1 MAITSDSTTPTS
13 GQASDA
19 SPPDPNS
26 GNQIVTPGGDVI
38 DNPLPGLLGWLVG
51 TQANEGGFDYWRL
64 QGSPGGSITNP
75 SAVTDMSN
83 PDVGFGAYQF
93 SSAGYKSAA
102 EAADWTPRAQ
112 DAIAATAATN
122 TYNDVQSAH
131 PNWTQDQLWQAV
143 SNAWATGSPYSSDA
157 GAQIDFANVK
167 LAQAGKLPLPS
178 QFVYGSGY
186 TGTLTSAQVASELGG
201 TAVAPPPGSSGTPVP
216 TASSGSNTSPTFSGA
231 STMGKILIQL
241 DLILNPQHSIQ
252 APGTL
257 ESILTLGAADAAY
270 GISDVAM
277 IVATVIFRGFFVLGF
292 LALLW
297 TGIQDLTEKRAGRVA
312 GGIAA
317 PFTKGASL
325 IGSSIDRQGTPIQRA
340 REERLRGASAIQA
353 QGVAARSTIAESRA
367 ATTRSV
373 ETRKTR
379 RQTRQLA
386 ELGRKAELE
395 AERQR
400 LAAIRASVAQRSVAV
415 KESRESRI
423 SGLTRFWDNAEEL
436 PE

>member
-1 MAITSDSTTPTS
+1 MAITSDSTTSSPGQVSGNESDTTDTS
-13 GQASDA
+13 GETYASDLPSWETTDLTSLA
-19 SPPDPNS
+19 QEGKLYGIDPY
-26 GNQIVTPGGDVI
+26 VI
-38 DNPLPGLLGWLVG
+38 GAL
-51 TQANEGGFDYWRL
+51 TQAEEHGIGGYINSENYGGFFGLSDVASY
-64 QGSPGGSITNP
+64 PGGSP
-75 SAVTDMSN
+75 SAALLQDTSSSSFEQQAEITASQIAYNQKSTSDLYAAVAKSWGGDASYLPDYGIPNTCNSGLTFPINVGYGPPVVTGGKTTTNTGPQS
-83 PDVGFGAYQF
+83 FGA
-93 SSAGYKSAA
+93 
-102 EAADWTPRAQ
+102 
-112 DAIAATAATN
+112 
-122 TYNDVQSAH
+122 
-131 PNWTQDQLWQAV
+131 
-143 SNAWATGSPYSSDA
+143 
-157 GAQIDFANVK
+157 
-167 LAQAGKLPLPS
+167 
-178 QFVYGSGY
+178 
-186 TGTLTSAQVASELGG
+186 
-201 TAVAPPPGSSGTPVP
+201 
-216 TASSGSNTSPTFSGA
+216 A
-231 STMGKILIQL
+231 STLGKMLIQL

-257 ESILTLGAADAAY
+257 ESILTLGVADAAY

-297 TGIQDLTEKRAGRVA
+297 TGIQDITEKRAGRVA

-317 PFTKGASL
+317 PIKGVAGI
-325 IGSSIDRQGTPIQRA
+325 IGSGTDRYGTPIQRA
-340 REERLRGASAIQA
+340 REERLRAAAAVQA

-415 KESRESRI
+415 KESREARI
-423 SGLTRFWDNAEEL
+423 GGLLNLRNPEL

>member
-1 MAITSDSTTPTS
+1 MAITSDSTTSSPGQVSGNESDTTDTS
-13 GQASDA
+13 GETYASDLPSWETTDLTSLA
-19 SPPDPNS
+19 QEGKLYGIDPY
-26 GNQIVTPGGDVI
+26 VI
-38 DNPLPGLLGWLVG
+38 GAL
-51 TQANEGGFDYWRL
+51 TQAEEHGIGGYINSENYGGFFGLSDVASY
-64 QGSPGGSITNP
+64 PGGSP
-75 SAVTDMSN
+75 SAALLQDTSSSSFEQQAEITASQIAYNQKSTSDLYAAVAKSWGGDASYLPDYGIPNTSNSGLTFPTNVGYGPPVVTGGKSS
-83 PDVGFGAYQF
+83 PGQPAAPAGPQSFGA
-93 SSAGYKSAA
+93 
-102 EAADWTPRAQ
+102 
-112 DAIAATAATN
+112 
-122 TYNDVQSAH
+122 
-131 PNWTQDQLWQAV
+131 
-143 SNAWATGSPYSSDA
+143 
-157 GAQIDFANVK
+157 
-167 LAQAGKLPLPS
+167 
-178 QFVYGSGY
+178 
-186 TGTLTSAQVASELGG
+186 
-201 TAVAPPPGSSGTPVP
+201 
-216 TASSGSNTSPTFSGA
+216 A
-231 STMGKILIQL
+231 STLGKILIQL

-297 TGIQDLTEKRAGRVA
+297 TGIQDITEKRAGRVA

-317 PFTKGASL
+317 PIKGVAGI
-325 IGSSIDRQGTPIQRA
+325 IGSGTDRYGTPIQRA
-340 REERLRGASAIQA
+340 REERLRGAAAIQA

-415 KESRESRI
+415 KESREARI
-423 SGLTRFWDNAEEL
+423 GGLLNLRNPEL
-436 PE
+436 TE

>member
-1 MAITSDSTTPTS
+1 MAITSDSTTSSPGQVSGNESDTTDTS
-13 GQASDA
+13 GETYASDLPSWETTDLTSLA
-19 SPPDPNS
+19 QEGKLYGIDPY
-26 GNQIVTPGGDVI
+26 VI
-38 DNPLPGLLGWLVG
+38 GAL
-51 TQANEGGFDYWRL
+51 TQAEERGVGGFINAEHYGGFFGLSDVASY
-64 QGSPGGSITNP
+64 PGGSP
-75 SAVTDMSN
+75 SAALLQDTSSPSFEQQAEITASQIAYNEKTTSDLYAAVAKSWGGDASYLPDYGIPNTSNSGLTFPTNVGYGPPVVTGGKTTS
-83 PDVGFGAYQF
+83 PDTTNTGPQSFGA
-93 SSAGYKSAA
+93 
-102 EAADWTPRAQ
+102 
-112 DAIAATAATN
+112 
-122 TYNDVQSAH
+122 
-131 PNWTQDQLWQAV
+131 
-143 SNAWATGSPYSSDA
+143 
-157 GAQIDFANVK
+157 
-167 LAQAGKLPLPS
+167 
-178 QFVYGSGY
+178 
-186 TGTLTSAQVASELGG
+186 
-201 TAVAPPPGSSGTPVP
+201 
-216 TASSGSNTSPTFSGA
+216 A
-231 STMGKILIQL
+231 STLGKILIQL

-297 TGIQDLTEKRAGRVA
+297 TGIQDITEKRAGRVA

-317 PFTKGASL
+317 PIKGVAGI
-325 IGSSIDRQGTPIQRA
+325 IGSGTDRYGTPIQRA
-340 REERLRGASAIQA
+340 REERLRGAAAIQA

-415 KESRESRI
+415 KESREARI
-423 SGLTRFWDNAEEL
+423 GGLLNLRNPEL
-436 PE
+436 TE

>member
-1 MAITSDSTTPTS
+1 MAITSDSTTSSPGKVSGSESDTTDTS
-13 GQASDA
+13 GETYASDLPSWLTDDLTSLA
-19 SPPDPNS
+19 QEGKLYGIDPH
-26 GNQIVTPGGDVI
+26 V
-38 DNPLPGLLGWLVG
+38 LGVL
-51 TQANEGGFDYWRL
+51 TQAEEHGIGGYINSENFGGFFGLSDVATY
-64 QGSPGGSITNP
+64 PGGSP
-75 SAVTDMSN
+75 SAALLKDTSSASFEQQAEITASQIAYNEKTTSDLYAAVAKSWDGDASYLPDYGIPNTSN
-83 PDVGFGAYQF
+83 SGLTFPTTSVNVGYGPPIITGGKIITSPDTNTGPQSFGA
-93 SSAGYKSAA
+93 
-102 EAADWTPRAQ
+102 
-112 DAIAATAATN
+112 
-122 TYNDVQSAH
+122 
-131 PNWTQDQLWQAV
+131 
-143 SNAWATGSPYSSDA
+143 
-157 GAQIDFANVK
+157 
-167 LAQAGKLPLPS
+167 
-178 QFVYGSGY
+178 
-186 TGTLTSAQVASELGG
+186 
-201 TAVAPPPGSSGTPVP
+201 
-216 TASSGSNTSPTFSGA
+216 A

-241 DLILNPQHSIQ
+241 DLILNPTHTIKS
-252 APGTL
+252 PGTL
-257 ESILTLGAADAAY
+257 ESILTLGTADAAY

-277 IVATVIFRGFFVLGF
+277 IIATVIFRGFFVLGF

-340 REERLRGASAIQA
+340 REERLRGSAAIQA
-353 QGVAARSTIAESRA
+353 QGIAARSTIAESRA

-423 SGLTRFWDNAEEL
+423 SGLLNLRNPEL